1 MNWKAYGVTNP
12 DNNAPVTGC
21 CSNTLLKAKQ
31 AISFY
36 MLNKH
41 VPWIKGSGPNNPSGG
56 NPTKHMSVSS
66 FIKKVKKKEC
76 HGQGVKSNNKQAY
89 SQVVFNKVLELF
101 RVENDWDWAYH
112 LIHQ

>member
-1 MNWKAYGVTNP
+1 MHNRLDNVYPKDHVFTKEELLAVQPHHIRTWMNWRAYGMTNP

-41 VPWIKGSGPNNPSGG
+41 VPWIDSSGPNNPSGG
-56 NPTKHMSVSS
+56 NPTRHMSISS
-66 FIKKVKKKEC
+66 LIKKVKKKEC
-76 HGQGVKSNNKQAY
+76 RVD
-89 SQVVFNKVLELF
+89 KV
-101 RVENDWDWAYH
+101 
-112 LIHQ
+112 